1 VDWVAMIEISLDWV
15 AMIEI
20 ILDLINK
27 KSYKKLFL
35 LATTWRSKILTA

>member
-1 VDWVAMIEISLDWV
+1 LDWV

-20 ILDLINK
+20 CLDSINL

-35 LATTWRSKILTA
+35 FATTWSKILTA